1 MKDKELFLSNS
12 PSTFRTQS
20 AAFCIKTAVIIVISG
35 SMAGGFTAQRPLS
48 SVNRPPSKT
57 SVVASPTALSVPE
70 AIAINKTGST
80 ELKWVFG
87 GKAQRGWVIYVPL
100 ILEAVGTDKGVESPE
115 FAKAVAR
122 WQKHRGL
129 RANGIVD
136 QDTWSEM
143 IREFQSRRIKER
155 DTPPSD
161 SLVVVPPSDFY
172 DEGRSAELRQVESK
186 SYDAYKRMIAAAAKE
201 RSLGLRVTA
210 SGALAP
216 AEKYLKIISAF
227 RSREHQDRL
236 RKESPQAGR
245 AGLAVNSPHFT
256 GRAIDLYVGG
266 EPVSSKDDNR
276 LVQTRTPVY
285 RWLVK
290 NAQKYGFRPYF
301 YEPWHWEYV
310 SGQQK

>member
-1 MKDKELFLSNS
+1 MSN
-12 PSTFRTQS
+12 PPNAFGTRS
-20 AAFCIKTAVIIVISG
+20 APFCINTAVIIVLIG
-35 SMAGGFTAQRPLS
+35 SVAGGFTAQRPLS

-57 SVVASPTALSVPE
+57 TAVASPAELSVPE

-87 GKAQRGWVIYVPL
+87 GKSQRGWAIYIPL
-100 ILEAVGTDKGVESPE
+100 ILEAVGTDKGVESSE

-122 WQKHRGL
+122 WQKHHGL

-143 IREFQSRRIKER
+143 IREFQSPRIKER
-155 DTPPSD
+155 DNPPSD
-161 SLVVVPPSDFY
+161 SLVVAPPSDFF
-172 DEGRSAELRQVESK
+172 DEDRPAEFRQVESR
-186 SYDAYKRMIAAAAKE
+186 SYVAYKRMIAAAAKD

-236 RKESPQAGR
+236 RKAEPQAGR

-266 EPVSSKDDNR
+266 EPVSSADGNR

-290 NAQKYGFRPYF
+290 NAQKFGFRPYF

-310 SGQQK
+310 SGPQ